1 MSIRYIQ
8 SLRYHVK
15 QCDWLLAN
23 IGTMIPSQDEECQ
36 EAIDFLQDL
45 KLGYE
50 RDIADVSAGMA
61 RQEARVV

>member
-61 RQEARVV
+61 RQEAAVV

>member
-1 MSIRYIQ
+1 MNTSYIH
-8 SLRYHVK
+8 SLCYNVK
-15 QCDWLLAN
+15 QCNWLLAN
-23 IGTMIPSQDEECQ
+23 IGTMIPSQDEACQ

-45 KLGYE
+45 KLGLE

>member
-1 MSIRYIQ
+1 MSKQYIQ
-8 SLRYHVK
+8 SLRWHVK

-36 EAIDFLQDL
+36 EAIDFIYDL

-61 RQEARVV
+61 RQAGAVC

>member
-1 MSIRYIQ
+1 MSNQYIQ
-8 SLRYHVK
+8 SLRWHVK
-15 QCDWLLAN
+15 QCGWLLAN

-45 KLGYE
+45 KDGYE

-61 RQEARVV
+61 RREARVV